1 MNNIQMKGVSQGKG
15 PEGSSAQHRAHSPNN
30 DPSEDGN
37 PGDRVSHIDE
47 STVVTFRELNC
58 LH

>member
-30 DPSEDGN
+30 DPSEDGHS
-37 PGDRVSHIDE
+37 GDRVSHIWWIYSE
-47 STVVTFRELNC
+47 NL
-58 LH
+58 